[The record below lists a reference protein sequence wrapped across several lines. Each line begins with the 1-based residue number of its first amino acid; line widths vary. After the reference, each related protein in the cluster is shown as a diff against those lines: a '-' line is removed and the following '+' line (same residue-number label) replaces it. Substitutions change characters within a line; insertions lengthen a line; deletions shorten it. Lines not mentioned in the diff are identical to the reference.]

1 MQIQT
6 SLSSLFAA
14 TPRRAVAPVR
24 TPSPSTPVRH
34 EHRARDFGVGY
45 GNSSGYVSRR
55 RYADNWGNAR
65 FVCG

>member
-1 MQIQT
+1 MQTQT
-6 SLSSLFAA
+6 PISTLFASA
-14 TPRRAVAPVR
+14 ARRAAAPTR
-24 TPSPSTPVRH
+24 APSPTVRH
-34 EHRARDFGVGY
+34 EHRTRDFGVGY